1 MGGGASKMDE
11 MTGRLKKI
19 KALIDAGD
27 LEGALEE
34 CGAVKKA
41 VMFRNPDPSM
51 PQKLTLLAL
60 NPSALTRFLRS
71 GLHFLLVKHI
81 LKICR
86 PFLST
91 AATGIALE
99 PAPSLR
105 HPPSSSS

>member
-1 MGGGASKMDE
+1 MDE

-51 PQKLTLLAL
+51 PQKLDPHSISPIWFAFSAGETHPQNLPTVPEHCCHRDCARTCPITAPSTLLI
-60 NPSALTRFLRS
+60 
-71 GLHFLLVKHI
+71 V
-81 LKICR
+81 
-86 PFLST
+86 LS
-91 AATGIALE
+91 LE
-99 PAPSLR
+99 PHLARLS
-105 HPPSSSS
+105 